1 MKKAQKTQ
9 LVSPANM
16 PDFDRAPVLRIRA
29 MPADTNPA
37 GDVFGGWVLSQMD
50 ASGAMTA
57 ARRSQGRVVTIGIEA
72 MKFHKPVL
80 VGDELNCY
88 CKVIKVGR
96 TSISVEIDTWV
107 RRYLS
112 DEPFHVTEGIF
123 TYVAIDQMRRP
134 RPSDTW
140 GWHNDDHDD
149 EWS

>member
-1 MKKAQKTQ
+1 MKKASKLL
-9 LVSPANM
+9 LVPPVDM
-16 PDFDRAPVLRIRA
+16 PDFDMAPVLRVRA

-50 ASGAMTA
+50 AAGATTA
-57 ARRSQGRVVTIGIEA
+57 ARRSQGRVVTIGIES
-72 MKFHKPVL
+72 MKFHKAVL

-96 TSISVEIDTWV
+96 TSIVVDIDTWV

-123 TYVAIDQMRRP
+123 TYVAIDQLRRP

-140 GWHNDDHDD
+140 GWHGDGRDGK
-149 EWS
+149 S